1 MYIISAITLS
11 PALVIPSNF
20 IVILFIV
27 AAMMAF
33 VVLLSVIYNLRRASS
48 GQQLSSLTTPVEQLL
63 EGDSPLRTVPTDM
76 EPTPITV
83 TSIDD
88 ELLARVMAS
97 IEAHMSDSSYTV
109 VELSADVGLTRGHL
123 YKRLLTLIGR
133 SPLEL
138 IHQVRLKR
146 GKSLLDQGR
155 TNISEVAYTVGLSAK
170 SFSHHFKQTYG
181 QTPSDYLRNVK
192 AQTHTIG

>member
-1 MYIISAITLS
+1 MYIVSVITLS
-11 PALVIPSNF
+11 PALAIPSNF

-33 VVLLSVIYNLRRASS
+33 VVLLSVIYNLRRTSS
-48 GQQLSSLTTPVEQLL
+48 KQLLSSLTTPAEPLL
-63 EGDSPLRTVPTDM
+63 EGDSSLRMVPTDV

-88 ELLARVMAS
+88 ELLARVLSS
-97 IEAHMSDSSYTV
+97 IEAHLSDSSYTV

-123 YKRLLTLIGR
+123 YKRLLALTGR

-155 TNISEVAYTVGLSAK
+155 TNISEVAYAVGLSAK
-170 SFSHHFKQTYG
+170 SFAHHFKQAYG
-181 QTPSDYLRNVK
+181 LTPSDYLRNVK